1 MIEEVDH
8 IGIAVK
14 NIDKVLE
21 TLKDGLGLDPSF
33 KEDISDQKVR
43 VAGFRIG
50 QYVIEYI
57 EPTSVDS
64 PISKFLEKRGNG
76 VHHIALRVNNI
87 NDTLESLKRKG
98 YRLIDDV
105 AKTGAEG
112 KKIAFLHPSS
122 FDGILIE
129 LCEY

>member
-1 MIEEVDH
+1 MIKELDH
-8 IGIAVK
+8 IGIAVSS
-14 NIDKVLE
+14 IDNVLK
-21 TLKDGLGLDPSF
+21 TLKDSLGLDPTF
-33 KEDISDQKVR
+33 NEDISDQKVR

-50 QYVIEYI
+50 QSSIEYI

-64 PISKFLEKRGNG
+64 PISRFLEKRGNG
-76 VHHIALRVNNI
+76 VHHIALRVDNLSE
-87 NDTLESLKRKG
+87 TLEDLKNKG

-105 AKTGAEG
+105 VKTGAEG